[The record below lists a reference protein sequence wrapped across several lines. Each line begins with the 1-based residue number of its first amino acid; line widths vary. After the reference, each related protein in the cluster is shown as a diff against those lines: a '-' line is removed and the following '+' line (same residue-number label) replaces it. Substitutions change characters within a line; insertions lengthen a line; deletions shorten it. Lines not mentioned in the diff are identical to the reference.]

1 MDNSTIMRVSLVL
14 NTEGLTKENISTAK
28 KILNHLESDYENPWI
43 DYLSSANFLSTNIQE
58 DFLEKFGL
66 PYSKDNY
73 AKIRYQLIQNSDSII
88 AVKFNQDESF
98 ALDLMMRLNTRLSK
112 GTSFLIVRPAQSS
125 PEFSNVLL
133 SL

>member
-14 NTEGLTKENISTAK
+14 NTEGLTKENISTAR

-73 AKIRYQLIQNSDSII
+73 AKIRYQLI
-88 AVKFNQDESF
+88 
-98 ALDLMMRLNTRLSK
+98 
-112 GTSFLIVRPAQSS
+112 
-125 PEFSNVLL
+125 
-133 SL
+133 